1 MLEFGLALTLL
12 AGGGLALGGLLG
24 LSRVDLGF
32 RSDQLLTFTLPV
44 PDGRLTGPEKINA
57 FYGELLGRMQTT
69 PGVVSA
75 SISTGM
81 PVQGT
86 SFGMPFSLV
95 GQPVAD
101 PSQRQGAGFN
111 MVSPDFFK
119 TFGIT
124 ITRGRAFTTQDR
136 AGSPPVAI
144 VNQTFVNQYL
154 KNVDPLTQRIV
165 VEQLIAGETR
175 LGPPQEWQIVGVYG
189 DVRNAGPRSE
199 GFPEI
204 DVPFAQSS
212 WPGTVVAVRT
222 AGDPLALTQTLATV
236 VRSMDSDLPL
246 ADVKTMDQLVHESI
260 ADDRFN
266 TALFGSFAL
275 VALALAAVGIY
286 GVMSFVVAQ
295 RTHEIGLR
303 IALGAGRGRVLRH
316 VLREGMT
323 TAILGTIL
331 GSIGAYFVGRLMQG
345 LVFGTAAVPWTTFA
359 AVVAT
364 LIATA
369 LIACLIPASRAAL
382 VDPIVALREE

>member
-1 MLEFGLALTLL
+1 
-12 AGGGLALGGLLG
+12 
-24 LSRVDLGF
+24 
-32 RSDQLLTFTLPV
+32 
-44 PDGRLTGPEKINA
+44 
-57 FYGELLGRMQTT
+57 
-69 PGVVSA
+69 
-75 SISTGM
+75 
-81 PVQGT
+81 
-86 SFGMPFSLV
+86 
-95 GQPVAD
+95 
-101 PSQRQGAGFN
+101 
-111 MVSPDFFK
+111 
-119 TFGIT
+119 
-124 ITRGRAFTTQDR
+124 
-136 AGSPPVAI
+136 VAI

-175 LGPPQEWQIVGVYG
+175 LGPPLEWQIVGVYG
-189 DVRNAGPRSE
+189 DVRNAGPRNE

-204 DVPFAQSS
+204 DVPFAQSP

-260 ADDRFN
+260 ANDRFN

-323 TAILGTIL
+323 TAILGTVL

-359 AVVAT
+359 AVAAT
-364 LIATA
+364 LFATA